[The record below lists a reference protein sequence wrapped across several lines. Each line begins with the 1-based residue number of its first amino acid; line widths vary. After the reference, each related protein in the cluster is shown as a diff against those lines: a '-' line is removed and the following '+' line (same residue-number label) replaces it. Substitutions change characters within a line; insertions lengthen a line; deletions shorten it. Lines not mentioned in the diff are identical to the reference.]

1 MDSSAARRSSAN
13 LDACYAAG
21 LFVKHAHSYT
31 QQARLAIT
39 LSWIAGYTNI
49 LTLITCGQATSHMSG
64 SVSQLG
70 RDLVEW
76 RVEGGAYVVA
86 LLTAFL
92 LGAGLSGLLT
102 EIGRHARW
110 QSIYVLPMAAEA
122 LMLAVFALFVDWEMV
137 QALDP
142 DYAKLWLTLIPAAA
156 MGLQNATITRISGG
170 VVRTTHVTGVATDLG
185 LESGLWILRRLGWT
199 LGRHGTHLTAER
211 LLLLLSIVG
220 SFMVG
225 SGLGALAFAHFPAWS
240 MVPAVAFLLWIIL
253 QDVWHPIGDIH
264 SSADAGGQYH
274 EILPAQI
281 AVFHIKAPKRTV
293 GRRTRM
299 PNLVSWAD
307 HLEDD
312 VEIVVL
318 DIAEVPELDLNSALE
333 IRALMS
339 RLEQSEQALVLAGVQ
354 TSHHALLRSSG
365 VLEALDAK
373 NILGNLDLASARALL
388 LLEERDAQAAHR
400 ARSIQRAG

>member
-1 MDSSAARRSSAN
+1 M
-13 LDACYAAG
+13 
-21 LFVKHAHSYT
+21 FVKHAHSHT

-70 RDLVEW
+70 RDVVEW
-76 RVEGGAYVVA
+76 RVGSGAYVAA

-92 LGAGLSGLLT
+92 LGAALSGLLT
-102 EIGRHARW
+102 ELARFARW
-110 QSIYVLPMAAEA
+110 RSIYVLPMAAEA
-122 LMLAVFALFVDWEMV
+122 LMLAVFALLVDWEMV
-137 QALDP
+137 QELDP
-142 DYAKLWLTLIPAAA
+142 HYAKLWLTLIPAAA
-156 MGLQNATITRISGG
+156 MGLQNATITRIRGG
-170 VVRTTHVTGVATDLG
+170 VVRPTHVTGVATDLG
-185 LESGLWILRRLGWT
+185 LESGLWILRKLGWT
-199 LGRHGTHLTAER
+199 LGRHGTQLTAER

-225 SGLGALAFAHFPAWS
+225 SGLGALAFAHIPAWS

-264 SSADAGGQYH
+264 SSADAGGTYH
-274 EILPAQI
+274 EILPAEI
-281 AVFHIKAPKRTV
+281 AVFHVKAGRRAT

-307 HLEDD
+307 HLEEC
-312 VEIVVL
+312 VQIVVL
-318 DIAEVPELDLNSALE
+318 DIAEVPDLDLNSALE
-333 IRALMS
+333 VRALMD
-339 RLEQSEQALVLAGVQ
+339 RLEESDQALVLAGVR
-354 TSHHALLRSSG
+354 TKHHALLRSSG

-388 LLEERDAQAAHR
+388 LLEEREARDPNQVRAA
-400 ARSIQRAG
+400 QRAG